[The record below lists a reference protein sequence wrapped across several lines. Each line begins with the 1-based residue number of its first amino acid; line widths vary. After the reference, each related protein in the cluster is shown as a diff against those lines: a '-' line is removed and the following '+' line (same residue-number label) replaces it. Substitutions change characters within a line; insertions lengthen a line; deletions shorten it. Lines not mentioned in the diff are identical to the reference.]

1 MESVS
6 VPCFFPQDST
16 RHFRTPMV
24 GWKSE
29 PDGRIEDVVNTQQAR
44 NGVIPAAVFAQMV
57 AATKQAGRGDIIS
70 QRPNVVAVSLDVQRM
85 ALSGQL
91 DDLAN
96 AFPGS
101 SQWTAARKIESE
113 LAAFDQDHPEVIAKI
128 IADRKDRT
136 AEGVARALRLED

>member
-1 MESVS
+1 MGTTTYTKGAILTV
-6 VPCFFPQDST
+6 
-16 RHFRTPMV
+16 RR
-24 GWKSE
+24 

-101 SQWTAARKIESE
+101 SQWTAARKTEPE
-113 LAAFDQDHPEVIAKI
+113 LAASDQDHPEVIAKI

>member
-1 MESVS
+1 MGTTTYTKGAILIV
-6 VPCFFPQDST
+6 
-16 RHFRTPMV
+16 RR
-24 GWKSE
+24 

-85 ALSGQL
+85 ALAGQL
-91 DDLAN
+91 QDLAD

-101 SQWTAARKIESE
+101 SQWTAARKIESD
-113 LAAFDQDHPEVIAKI
+113 LVAFDRAHPEVIAKI
-128 IADRKDRT
+128 AADRKERT
-136 AEGVARALRLED
+136 ADGVARALRLED

>member
-1 MESVS
+1 MRPGGDTKNSFACV
-6 VPCFFPQDST
+6 Q
-16 RHFRTPMV
+16 
-24 GWKSE
+24 
-29 PDGRIEDVVNTQQAR
+29 IVV
-44 NGVIPAAVFAQMV
+44 
-57 AATKQAGRGDIIS
+57 IS

-101 SQWTAARKIESE
+101 SQWTAARKIKSE

>member
-1 MESVS
+1 MG
-6 VPCFFPQDST
+6 
-16 RHFRTPMV
+16 TPTYTKGAILTV
-24 GWKSE
+24 RR

-101 SQWTAARKIESE
+101 SQWTAARKIKSE

>member
-1 MESVS
+1 MGTTTYTKGAILTV
-6 VPCFFPQDST
+6 
-16 RHFRTPMV
+16 RR
-24 GWKSE
+24 

-101 SQWTAARKIESE
+101 SHWTAARKIESE

>member
-1 MESVS
+1 MGT
-6 VPCFFPQDST
+6 ST
-16 RHFRTPMV
+16 YTKGAILTVRR
-24 GWKSE
+24 

>member
-1 MESVS
+1 MGTTTYTKGAILTV
-6 VPCFFPQDST
+6 
-16 RHFRTPMV
+16 RR
-24 GWKSE
+24 

-101 SQWTAARKIESE
+101 SQWTAARKIKTE

>member
-1 MESVS
+1 MGTTTYTKGAILTV
-6 VPCFFPQDST
+6 
-16 RHFRTPMV
+16 RR
-24 GWKSE
+24 

-128 IADRKDRT
+128 AADRKERT
-136 AEGVARALRLED
+136 ADGVARALRLED

>member
-1 MESVS
+1 MGTTTYTKGAILLV
-6 VPCFFPQDST
+6 
-16 RHFRTPMV
+16 RRT
-24 GWKSE
+24 
-29 PDGRIEDVVNTQQAR
+29 DGRIEDVVNTQQAR

>member
-1 MESVS
+1 MGTTTYTKGAILTV
-6 VPCFFPQDST
+6 
-16 RHFRTPMV
+16 RR
-24 GWKSE
+24 

-101 SQWTAARKIESE
+101 SQWTAARKIKSE

>member
-1 MESVS
+1 MGTTTYTKGAILTV
-6 VPCFFPQDST
+6 
-16 RHFRTPMV
+16 RR
-24 GWKSE
+24 

-101 SQWTAARKIESE
+101 SQSW
-113 LAAFDQDHPEVIAKI
+113 
-128 IADRKDRT
+128 
-136 AEGVARALRLED
+136 RLLTRITLK